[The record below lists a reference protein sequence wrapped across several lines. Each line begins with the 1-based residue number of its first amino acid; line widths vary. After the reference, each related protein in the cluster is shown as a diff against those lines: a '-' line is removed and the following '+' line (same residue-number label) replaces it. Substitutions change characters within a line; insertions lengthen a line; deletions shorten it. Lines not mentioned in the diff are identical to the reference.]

1 MAAGMTAVEKILA
14 RACGLP
20 RVAPGDIVHPRPDW
34 MFVHDNHLM
43 ATHEEMEAAGIHQLH
58 DPDRV
63 ILTTDHDVIYVNERA
78 IERGAYNRKAA
89 AAWGVKRF
97 HDVGRGG
104 HGHIF
109 PIEQGLVVPGTFYLD
124 DDRHCTNAGGV
135 GAIALR
141 VGEEISTALATG
153 TVWISV
159 PSSVKLTLRGRLRE
173 GVYARDLGFKLA
185 QGLVPGGFF
194 GIDTDYRII
203 EMAGDLDAFD
213 LASRV
218 ALCNSPTEVG
228 AVGVFF
234 PPSAAIVERSRA
246 LAAAHGITVSP
257 VFPDADATYDAS
269 IELDLDSLEP
279 QVALPGGVQRAA
291 DLSDVAGTP
300 IQHAFIGS
308 CGSGMWE
315 DLEIA
320 ARVLAGRRLAPG
332 VRLFVTPG
340 SEASTRRLHREGLLD
355 IFQEAGAVVMPA
367 GCGVCAGGRTG
378 PVASGETSIST
389 AANNG
394 AGRFG
399 AKDARLFLGSPATVA
414 ASAVAGC
421 ITDPRTF
428 A

>member
-1 MAAGMTAVEKILA
+1 MGMTAVEKILA
-14 RACGLP
+14 KACGVD

-43 ATHEEMEAAGIHQLH
+43 ATHEELEAAGIHALH

-97 HDVGRGG
+97 YDVGRGG

-159 PSSVKLTLRGRLRE
+159 PPSVKLTLRGRLRP
-173 GVYARDLGFKLA
+173 GVHARDLGFRIA

-194 GIDTDYRII
+194 GIDADYRII

-234 PPSAAIVERSRA
+234 PPSAAIIEQSSR
-246 LAAAHGITVSP
+246 LAAAHGIAVAP
-257 VFPDADATYDAS
+257 VFPDADAAYDAQ
-269 IELDLDSLEP
+269 IEIDLDGLEP
-279 QVALPGGVQRAA
+279 QVALPGGVHRAA
-291 DLSDVAGTP
+291 NLSDVAGTP
-300 IQHAFIGS
+300 VQHAFIGS

-315 DLEIA
+315 DLEAA
-320 ARVLAGRRLAPG
+320 ARVLAGRRIAPG

-340 SEASTRRLHREGLLD
+340 TEASTRRLHREGLLD

-378 PVASGETSIST
+378 PVTAGETSIST

>member
-1 MAAGMTAVEKILA
+1 MTAAEKILA
-14 RACGLP
+14 RASAMAEV
-20 RVAPGDIVHPRPDW
+20 RPGDIVHPRPDW

-43 ATHEEMEAAGIHQLH
+43 ATHEEMEAAGIHALH

-78 IERGAYNRKAA
+78 IERGAYNRKVAKG
-89 AAWGVKRF
+89 WGVKRF
-97 HDVGRGG
+97 YDVGRGG

-109 PIEQGLVVPGTFYLD
+109 PIEQGLVVPGTLYLD

-135 GAIALR
+135 GALALR

-153 TVWISV
+153 TVWIAV
-159 PSSVKLTLRGRLRE
+159 PASIRLTLRGTLQP

-185 QGLVPGGFF
+185 QGLAPGGFF
-194 GIDTDYRII
+194 GVDTDYRMI
-203 EMAGDLDAFD
+203 EMAGDLDSLD

-218 ALCNSPTEVG
+218 ALCNSPTEIG

-234 PPSAAIVERSRA
+234 PPSAAILAQARA
-246 LAAAHGITVSP
+246 RAAEADREVNP
-257 VFPDADATYDAS
+257 VYPDADAQYDAQ
-269 IELDLDSLEP
+269 IDFDLGKLEP
-279 QVALPGGVQRAA
+279 QVALPGGVQRCA
-291 DLSDVAGTP
+291 DLSQVAGTP
-300 IQHAFIGS
+300 VQHAFIGS

-320 ARVLAGRRLAPG
+320 ARVLAGRRIADG

-340 SEASTRRLHREGLLD
+340 SEASTRRLHREGLLGV
-355 IFQEAGAVVMPA
+355 FQEAGALVMPA

-378 PVASGETSIST
+378 PVAPGETSIST

-394 AGRFG
+394 FGRFG
-399 AKDARLFLGSPATVA
+399 AMDAQLFLGSPATVA

-421 ITDPRTF
+421 ITDPRLF